1 MRISVMRN
9 VVFYSVAFISFF
21 IAPVDTN
28 AQMNET
34 PWGFKTQ
41 NRASIASLIKQ
52 VEDAEGRSAANTA
65 TTSGAVTQLICGGD
79 SANASSAGNT
89 TCIILNNSDG
99 MISLDQTNNGDQGAD
114 SETTETTNVDE
125 TIYVDEVLS
134 TLNGE
139 YRDSDTETLSSLI
152 E

>member
-1 MRISVMRN
+1 MKREIMRH
-9 VVFYSVAFISFF
+9 VAFYGVAIMSFCIF
-21 IAPVDTN
+21 SADAM
-28 AQMNET
+28 AQMNES
-34 PWGFKTQ
+34 PWGFKNQ

-52 VEDAEGRSAANTA
+52 VEDADGNTATNTA

-79 SANASSAGNT
+79 SSNASAAGNT

-99 MISLDQTNNGDQGAD
+99 IITLDQENNGDQNSD

-134 TLNGE
+134 TLNG
-139 YRDSDTETLSSLI
+139 DSQNDNTETLSSLI